1 MPRKSQFKLAKF
13 SSDIGHPHMES
24 PSLPGLDS
32 SWPEVNLNNT
42 EEGEELS
49 WSLSGPHK
57 EPFLYPHQQ
66 ILNKV

>member
-1 MPRKSQFKLAKF
+1 
-13 SSDIGHPHMES
+13 MES